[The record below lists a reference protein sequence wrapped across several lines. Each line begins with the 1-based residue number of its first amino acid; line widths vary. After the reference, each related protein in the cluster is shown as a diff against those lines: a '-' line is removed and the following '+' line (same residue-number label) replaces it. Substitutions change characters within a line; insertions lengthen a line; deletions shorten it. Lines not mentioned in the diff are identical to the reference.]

1 MSTLEHTRNSVS
13 AAIRNLAS
21 EGPTFNL
28 QRVTQIGDRFA
39 RVLGTVSAQAT
50 PDQIRNSLRKL
61 NNKLTP
67 IQGSF
72 RALSSNGVTQS
83 VEGIVGII
91 SERIVLSDENKDHF
105 KAVAGNMY
113 MDDEE
118 RLWSMKKTEAGDILI
133 KSHASDDMEVMT
145 KLMSCV
151 ASTSVGMQE
160 AEPVSRNLHAALA
173 GIQGGDLV
181 SFVNPD
187 NAVVDMGFAIAS
199 VKNEDGSD
207 TGKLAVVDRNDN
219 VFQLDRNM
227 VIAAVSGE
235 EIEFDPT
242 EEMEAVAAGNF
253 SMEFIK
259 DYYRRMFI
267 RRPDYFEAFWKRFSS
282 HAF

>member
-13 AAIRNLAS
+13 TAIRNLAS
-21 EGPTFNL
+21 QGPTFNL
-28 QRVTQIGDRFA
+28 QRVTPIGDRFA
-39 RVLGTVSAQAT
+39 RVLGTISATASG
-50 PDQIRNSLRKL
+50 DQIRGSLRQL

-72 RALSSNGVTQS
+72 RALSNNGVTQS

-91 SERIVLSDENKDHF
+91 SERVVLSDENKDQF

-145 KLMSCV
+145 KLMACV
-151 ASTSVGMQE
+151 ASTAVGMQE
-160 AEPVSRNLHAALA
+160 AEPVSRNLHSALA
-173 GIQGGDLV
+173 SIQGGDLV

-187 NAVVDMGFAIAS
+187 KGIVDMGFAVAS
-199 VKNEDGSD
+199 VRNEDGSD
-207 TGKLAVVDRNDN
+207 AGLAVVDRSDN
-219 VFQLDRNM
+219 TFQLDRNM

-235 EIEFDPT
+235 EIEFDDT
-242 EEMEAVAAGNF
+242 AEMEAVAAGNY